1 MLLSLIAALLVTDSL
16 RTEVIFLTGD
26 GMGAERALTL
36 YDRIIGPSGESSAAL
51 GRQPNMLVVR
61 DTPPRLARFR
71 AILKALDV
79 PGAQTRL
86 FIRPMHHLAPSQIKP
101 LIEELETFDPPM
113 ISLVADDRS
122 GQLIVQARLED
133 YRRLDRIIRKLD
145 VASDNQRQIRVTPAP
160 SEGGFPP

>member
-16 RTEVIFLTGD
+16 RTEVIFLTKD

-36 YDRIIGPSGESSAAL
+36 YDRIIGPSGESSAVV

-71 AILKALDV
+71 ALLKALDV
-79 PGAQTRL
+79 PGAELRL
-86 FIRPMHHLAPSQIKP
+86 FIRPMRYVAPSQLKP
-101 LIEELETFDPPM
+101 LIEELGTFDLAR

-122 GQLIVQARLED
+122 GQLVVQARLED
-133 YRRLDRIIRKLD
+133 YRRLDRLIRKLD
-145 VASDNQRQIRVTPAP
+145 VASETGRKIRVTPGP